1 MAGSN
6 NEINVL
12 QRSSVFA
19 RLVEGNAQEVCYE
32 NNDHQ
37 YDKGYYLADDIYL
50 GWSTFVK
57 TIHSLEEEKCQMFTK
72 KIRDM

>member
-1 MAGSN
+1 MAVEAVGSQKYLDLALFFYRTGSN

-12 QRSSVFA
+12 QRASVSA

-37 YDKGYYLADDIYL
+37 YNKG
-50 GWSTFVK
+50 
-57 TIHSLEEEKCQMFTK
+57 TI
-72 KIRDM
+72 